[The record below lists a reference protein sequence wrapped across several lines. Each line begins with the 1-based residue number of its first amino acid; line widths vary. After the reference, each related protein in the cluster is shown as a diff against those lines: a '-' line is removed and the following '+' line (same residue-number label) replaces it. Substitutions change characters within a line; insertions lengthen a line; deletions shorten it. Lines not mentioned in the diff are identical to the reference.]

1 MNKQEAIEKIKHTD
15 TLTIVDHTERHE
27 VAMVNKNEVLDI
39 ISQIDEPEKVV
50 VPKFVARWIK
60 TYKEKGGRLSYSL
73 NHVFDDSELG
83 LYIKQ
88 QECDYTETIAKAW
101 LAYPNITIE
110 EEKLYTVEIAGSILT
125 KIITGCDIEYK
136 MLEVKNTHF
145 TTYDLEKNAIHT
157 TILTEEE
164 IKEADE
170 RLWQFAKEI
179 ISR

>member
-15 TLTIVDHTERHE
+15 TLTIIDHTERHE

-50 VPKFVARWIK
+50 VPKFVAEWIEDCK
-60 TYKEKGGRLSYSL
+60 HYKYYALHGAYDNMDERLKCWRFKGNNSDL
-73 NHVFDDSELG
+73 F
-83 LYIKQ
+83 
-88 QECDYTETIAKAW
+88 AKAW

-110 EEKLYTVEIAGSILT
+110 QKKLYTVEIAGAFLT
-125 KIITGCDIEYK
+125 KITSWYGVEYK
-136 MLEVKNTHF
+136 MLEVTQL
-145 TTYDLEKNAIHT
+145 TPYEIEKKA
-157 TILTEEE
+157 ILTNILKEEE

-179 ISR
+179 ISRK

>member
-50 VPKFVARWIK
+50 VPKFVARWIEESK
-60 TYKEKGGRLSYSL
+60 YDRFYALHGAYANMDEEMRRWRAAG
-73 NHVFDDSELG
+73 NNSELF
-83 LYIKQ
+83 
-88 QECDYTETIAKAW
+88 ARAW
-101 LAYPNITIE
+101 LAYPNITVE
-110 EEKLYTVEIAGSILT
+110 KEKLYKVEITGCVLT
-125 KIITGCDIEYK
+125 KIIRGCDVEYK
-136 MLEVKNTHF
+136 MMDATGATHF
-145 TTYDLEKNAIHT
+145 TSYDLEKNAIHT
-157 TILTEEE
+157 IILTEEE

>member
-15 TLTIVDHTERHE
+15 TLTIVDYTERHE

-50 VPKFVARWIK
+50 VPKFVARWIEESK
-60 TYKEKGGRLSYSL
+60 YDRFYALHGAYANMDEEMKCWRFKG
-73 NHVFDDSELG
+73 NNSELF
-83 LYIKQ
+83 
-88 QECDYTETIAKAW
+88 AKAW

-110 EEKLYTVEIAGSILT
+110 QDKLYTVEIAGGILT
-125 KIITGCDIEYK
+125 KITRGNTVEYK
-136 MLEVKNTHF
+136 MLEATS
-145 TTYDLEKNAIHT
+145 TTQFCSYDLEKNAIRT
-157 TILTEEE
+157 IILTEED

-179 ISR
+179 KRL

>member
-39 ISQIDEPEKVV
+39 ISQINEPEKVV
-50 VPKFVARWIK
+50 VPKFVAKWIEESKDNRFYALHGAYANMDEGMRRWRSA
-60 TYKEKGGRLSYSL
+60 GNNSDL
-73 NHVFDDSELG
+73 F
-83 LYIKQ
+83 
-88 QECDYTETIAKAW
+88 AKAW
-101 LAYPNITIE
+101 LAYPNITIKQ
-110 EEKLYTVEIAGSILT
+110 EKLYKVEIAGCILT

-136 MLEVKNTHF
+136 MMDATGVTHF
-145 TTYDLEKNAIHT
+145 TSYDLEKNAIHT

-170 RLWQFAKEI
+170 RLWEFAKDI
-179 ISR
+179 VSR

>member
-50 VPKFVARWIK
+50 VPKFVARWIEESK
-60 TYKEKGGRLSYSL
+60 YDRFYALHGAYANMNEEMRRWRSRG
-73 NHVFDDSELG
+73 NNSELF
-83 LYIKQ
+83 
-88 QECDYTETIAKAW
+88 AKAW
-101 LAYPNITIE
+101 LAYPNIIIE
-110 EEKLYTVEIAGSILT
+110 KDKRYTVEIAGSVLT